1 MSSGDVIDGHGD
13 LDMAVVLVP
22 PLQVQIL
29 RPMQQLKSYALIK
42 QSSLAVLCDELVDV
56 VAQII
61 AERAIAI
68 FRKNEGHIAFIHKL

>member
-1 MSSGDVIDGHGD
+1 MSSGDVIDGHDD

-29 RPMQQLKSYALIK
+29 RPMQQLKSYALIR
-42 QSSLAVLCDELVDV
+42 QSSLAILCNELVDV

-61 AERAIAI
+61 AERTIAI
-68 FRKNEGHIAFIHKL
+68 FRENDGTRCFHP